1 MKRAGAV
8 VVCLLGP
15 LGLVSVG
22 CKTSAS
28 YSSSSGTSNPDSHG
42 KPPLTSDGTGGGG
55 GAGGEPGT
63 AAGGGGGGGA
73 PAPCVP
79 ALADQSTSLFAGRIL
94 IKLPK
99 GVELVE
105 QNPFLAVAAAP
116 QSTTSCG
123 GVIKYAAVG
132 FFEWPAGADIT
143 AVREHLMELRG
154 IKAEQLTFAEEGTR
168 GRHHT
173 AAYTAAVD
181 PKTNAPETKGWL
193 VLRDSPGDKYA
204 YFAIFEADPATFDGV
219 KAVLQESGKRLLVK
233 PRALQGPDQVEAGPT
248 GKPKAP
254 AK

>member
-1 MKRAGAV
+1 MKRAGAMF
-8 VVCLLGP
+8 VCLLGLP
-15 LGLVSVG
+15 GLVLIG

-28 YSSSSGTSNPDSHG
+28 YSSGTGTTSPDQHG
-42 KPPLTSDGTGGGG
+42 KPPLSTDTGGGAAPG
-55 GAGGEPGT
+55 GAAGGEP
-63 AAGGGGGGGA
+63 AAAGGGGA

-79 ALADQSTSLFAGRIL
+79 ALADLSTSLFSGRVL

-132 FFEWPAGADIT
+132 FFEWPAGTDIT

-154 IKAEQLTFAEEGTR
+154 IKAEQLTYSEEGTR

-181 PKTNAPETKGWL
+181 PKTNAPETRGWL
-193 VLRDSPGDKYA
+193 VLRDAPNDKYA
-204 YFAIFEADPATFDGV
+204 YFALFEADPAAFDGL
-219 KAVLQESGKRLLVK
+219 KAVFQESGKRLLVK
-233 PRALQGPDQVEAGPT
+233 PRALQAADQVEAGPN
-248 GKPKAP
+248 GKPKA